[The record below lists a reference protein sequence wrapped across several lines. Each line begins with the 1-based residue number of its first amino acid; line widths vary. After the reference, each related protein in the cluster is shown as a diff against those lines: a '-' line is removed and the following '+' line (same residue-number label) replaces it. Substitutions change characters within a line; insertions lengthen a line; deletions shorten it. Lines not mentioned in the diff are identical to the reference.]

1 MKMHEQQPWNGFRT
15 ASRRFAQGLG
25 TVVFAGSFCA
35 KSWGNITSIITAGAW
50 PGCHSGKWRW
60 GAVLVLFLAGGG
72 VDSALAQPG
81 ATQIGESVSARGRT
95 EPATRGQPGWRPAS
109 LTQRYDHGNP
119 TDYEQ
124 YMLELINRAR
134 ANPLVEA
141 QRLGIDLNEGLAA
154 GTISPD
160 PKQPLGLNP
169 LLILSARN
177 HSQWMLDNDQF
188 SHTGVDNSDPGQR
201 METAGY
207 PFAGSW
213 AWGENIGWRGTVGNP
228 DLAGFTSFIHDSL
241 VRSPGHREN
250 LMNPDFD
257 ELGVGIMT
265 GTFATQGTE
274 YNSVMVTQN
283 FAMSDGTPGPLILG
297 VVYRDLDG
305 DGGYSVGEGV
315 ANATVSLA
323 GGNYYAV
330 TSSSGGYALPCPG
343 LAGNHYLT
351 LSGGPLNQPVAKGVQ
366 LNGANLKVDFDLLK
380 EAPVKPTVAF
390 TTSTARWYANGQFAC
405 QISGPVGTK
414 IQIEVTSGWGG
425 WSAIA
430 TRALAAE
437 REDFVDDQAW
447 TTKMRFY
454 RMTILP

>member
-1 MKMHEQQPWNGFRT
+1 
-15 ASRRFAQGLG
+15 
-25 TVVFAGSFCA
+25 
-35 KSWGNITSIITAGAW
+35 
-50 PGCHSGKWRW
+50 
-60 GAVLVLFLAGGG
+60 
-72 VDSALAQPG
+72 
-81 ATQIGESVSARGRT
+81 
-95 EPATRGQPGWRPAS
+95 
-109 LTQRYDHGNP
+109 
-119 TDYEQ
+119 
-124 YMLELINRAR
+124 MLELVNRAR

-201 METAGY
+201 MKTAGY

-213 AWGENIGWRGTVGNP
+213 AWGENIGWRGTAGNP
-228 DLAGFTSFIHDSL
+228 DLASFTSFIHDSL

-250 LMNPDFD
+250 LMSPDFD

-315 ANATVSLA
+315 ANVTVSLA
-323 GGNYYAV
+323 AGNYYAV

-343 LAGNHYLT
+343 LAGSHSLT
-351 LSGGPLNQPVAKGVQ
+351 LSGGPLNQPVANGVP

-380 EAPVKPTVAF
+380 EAPVKPTVGF
-390 TTSTARWYANGQFAC
+390 ITSTARWYANGQFAC
-405 QISGPVGTK
+405 QISGPVGAK
-414 IQIEVTSGWGG
+414 IQIEVASGWGG

-430 TRALAAE
+430 TRTLAAE